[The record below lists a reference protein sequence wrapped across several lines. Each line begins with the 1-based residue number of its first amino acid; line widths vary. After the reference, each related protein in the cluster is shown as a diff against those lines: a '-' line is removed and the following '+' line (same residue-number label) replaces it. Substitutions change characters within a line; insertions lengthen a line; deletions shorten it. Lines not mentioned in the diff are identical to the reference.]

1 MITIVIPAKD
11 EHNSIQN
18 TIATI
23 LEELNYPVEIIVVID
38 DEYDLTWNVQNS
50 FISNRNIKFIMNDN
64 EPGPAGAIK
73 LGIKMA
79 KGESV
84 VVVTSDGSDKIS
96 DINLMEQIRIQ
107 GSQIVSASRYAKGGR
122 TEGAPFMKSTLSWL
136 ASLTINGFIR
146 VGTSDITNTFKLY
159 DSVLIKNVEIKSK
172 KGFTLG
178 MEMISI
184 ALLNDIKVSEIPTE
198 WIERSAGKSKF
209 RLLRWIPSYIYWYL
223 QIIKASVGRKWK
235 Y

>member
-1 MITIVIPAKD
+1 
-11 EHNSIQN
+11 
-18 TIATI
+18 
-23 LEELNYPVEIIVVID
+23 
-38 DEYDLTWNVQNS
+38 
-50 FISNRNIKFIMNDN
+50 
-64 EPGPAGAIK
+64 
-73 LGIKMA
+73 
-79 KGESV
+79 
-84 VVVTSDGSDKIS
+84 
-96 DINLMEQIRIQ
+96 
-107 GSQIVSASRYAKGGR
+107 
-122 TEGAPFMKSTLSWL
+122 
-136 ASLTINGFIR
+136 
-146 VGTSDITNTFKLY
+146 LY